1 MKKIYPWSIRL
12 FLLTCIAVLCSL
24 QGIAQYTL
32 TQLESGGSYTAVA
45 KDNSNNIYATRLNP
59 TTQLYD
65 LVRFTGGAGT
75 GTVIYSGLSHGVP
88 PAYDFPWGIAVNSI
102 GDIFVINSFE
112 SQNGEIIRLRA
123 PAYSIAEVI
132 QKGRYFSAITIDA
145 TDNLYSLEYDGGSR
159 YQVMK
164 YRAGLEDQ
172 PGTPVSNGVPLPI
185 PSGTT
190 YPWGIA
196 VDSHNNL
203 YITDF
208 LENNSGGALIKLT
221 APTYTTATTLFTG
234 RNVTALA
241 IDGADN
247 IYTTELLTAT
257 TSQVV
262 KYTNPLLPGTVIN
275 ATLTSSPPVYA
286 WGLAVTSNGTIFAGD
301 GAASAPAGGQLIKLA
316 PPTTSVSSVT
326 RVNATPTN
334 AATVTFKVVF
344 SSNAANITTSAF
356 NLNTSGVSGTSIA
369 SVSGSGTTFNVV
381 VNTGTGNGTIRLNVN
396 GTGIIP
402 TVTNVPYN
410 TGEIYSIDKNP
421 PVISLTINNGAA
433 YTNSTNVNLTP
444 SATDE
449 DPPAALQMRFSLD
462 SVAWSTYQPYSTSS
476 AYTIPAGDGLR
487 KIYMQ
492 VKDLAGNV
500 KGTSATITLDQT
512 PPVVSFSSVPPPVTN
527 QQSATFQFSANEPI
541 QTYNGKL
548 DVGTFGVVTSPVT
561 LTGLA
566 EGVHTYSINGVD
578 RAGNT
583 SGNSVYTWKIDI
595 TAPTVLSVSTP
606 AAGTYGIGQALNFTV
621 NMSEIVNATAGPD
634 PYLDLII
641 GSSIQKAVYVS
652 GSGTNTWTFRYTV
665 QDGDNDSDGIG
676 IGAVINTNGN
686 TLTDA
691 AGNNLVVTLNSVTN
705 NTILVNS
712 KRPVATFTAP
722 VIVNAT
728 TVRVGIS
735 FDEPV
740 KGVNAGS
747 ITALGVPG
755 GITVTNVTPNSTTA
769 TSNYTFDLLF
779 QPNNKGTVNLRLLP
793 NVATSVASLNTNMFV
808 DTDFSF
814 DNTVPVITSVN
825 QPADGYYKAGQTL
838 TFTINF
844 SKPITV
850 QPGASQLYLP
860 IIIGSTT
867 VQAPYQSGS
876 GSTALTFSYT
886 VQPGDN
892 DANGIALNSY
902 LIDAG
907 GRLSDGYGNT
917 TNLQLTNDNNLNGV
931 RVNTV
936 IPTVTIS
943 TTAAPVVNGTFTADI
958 TFSERVIGLDASS
971 FVTTNASV
979 GNLNTTDGIH
989 YTIDVTPA
997 IDGLVK
1003 VSLPAGVAQN
1013 IGANDNSAS
1022 NELQLTADFTP
1033 PVVTAVA
1040 GPANGYYHEAENLTF
1055 SVKLS
1060 EIVNVNTTGGTPYMA
1075 INLASGVVPA
1085 TYVSG
1090 SGTNTLT
1097 FTYTLQAGDDAPQGI
1112 TLGAGISLGGGGLIT
1127 DVAGNNATL
1136 VLNNVADFKNVIVN
1150 TTHPTVTISTTAP
1163 ALVNGAFDVTITFS
1177 EAVTGFTSSDITVS
1191 NGTTGTLV
1199 STDNITY
1206 TITITPGTDGLLTIS
1221 VPADVAINIAR
1232 NGNSASNTL
1241 QLTVDKTA
1249 PVLQSLKVPNNGWYK
1264 TGDNL
1269 DFELTYT
1276 EPVKISSGTPYFL
1289 LQIGNTNVQANYITG
1304 SGTNKLTFRYTVQ
1317 NGDQDL
1323 NGIAYTANLVLTAGT
1338 FTDLAGNAAPTALLA
1353 VPTSNVLVNTISP
1366 VITKVTLPNNG
1377 YYNATNTLTFTVEFN
1392 EPVTVTGTPSLPV
1405 IIGTNT
1411 VNATY
1416 TGGTGTNTLT
1426 FSYTVQNGD
1435 TDMDGIDL
1443 GTALL
1448 LNGGSMKDPA
1458 GLDAVLTLNGVQNT
1472 HQVNV
1477 NTTHPNVT
1485 VTTTATRI
1493 NAPFTVKA
1501 VFSEA
1506 VTGMALSGI
1515 KVTNGNASLLQT
1527 TDGISYTFTVT
1538 PVTDGNVTI
1547 SILADAAK
1555 NIGINGNQASNT
1567 LSVIADMTA
1576 PVVTS
1581 GQQFNINQYS
1591 ATGTNIGQVIA
1602 TDASGVLQNW
1612 TIASDPSGAFSI
1624 DPVTGKI
1631 MVKDETLLNSKV
1643 NTTVTISVTVS
1654 DGLNTSV
1661 AQDVKISIVYVPL
1674 APTDITINNTT
1685 VSENVPA
1692 GALVGKFATITQEP
1706 GATFTY
1712 TLVSGTGADD
1722 NAAFSISGDQ
1732 LQTNATFVY
1741 AVKNT
1746 YSVRIRTTQNNGLYT
1761 EKVFTVRVLQVNQAP
1776 TLDMIPDRVMCS
1788 ITDKQTYQLTG
1799 ASPVEAGQTLTYFV
1813 QSDKAFFSTLTVD
1826 AGGLLSY
1833 SLKPNVSGTVNITVT
1848 VKDNGGTLNGGVDT
1862 LRRTFALKVNAQ
1874 PQITITPDKNGD
1886 ISKGDIVTLTAT
1898 GGNSYTWTHADGIL
1912 DGQQSATLRIRPL
1925 QNTTYEVTA
1934 TSLDG
1939 CAGTQQINIK
1949 VVADF
1954 KVDATNI
1961 LTPNGDGKND
1971 KWVIRNLD
1979 SYPNNE
1985 VTIYD
1990 RTGRVVFHRRNYSND
2005 WDATL
2010 NGHPLSEGTYY
2021 YLLKI
2026 EGTDKV
2032 AKGFITIIRD

>member
-1 MKKIYPWSIRL
+1 MKKFYTRSIRL
-12 FLLTCIAVLCSL
+12 FLFTCITMLCSL
-24 QGIAQYTL
+24 HGIAQYTL

-45 KDNSNNIYATRLNP
+45 KDNSNNIYTTRFNP

-65 LVRFTGGAGT
+65 LVRFAGGAGT
-75 GTVIYSGLSHGVP
+75 GTVIYSGLSRNSPV
-88 PAYDFPWGIAVNSI
+88 FPWGIAVNSI
-102 GDIFVINSFE
+102 GDIFVLNSFA
-112 SQNGEIIRLRA
+112 SANGQIIRLRA
-123 PAYSIAEVI
+123 PSYTIVDVV
-132 QKGRYFSAITIDA
+132 QTGKYYSAITVDA
-145 TDNLYSLEYDGGSR
+145 LDNIYTLEYDGASR
-159 YQVMK
+159 YQVMR

-172 PGTPVSNGVPLPI
+172 PGAVVSPGVPLPGG
-185 PSGTT
+185 GTS
-190 YPWGIA
+190 YPWGIV
-196 VDSHNNL
+196 VDSYRNI

-221 APTYTTATTLFTG
+221 APSYTPTTLFTG

-241 IDGADN
+241 IDGANN
-247 IYTTELLTAT
+247 IYTTELLTST
-257 TSQVV
+257 TSQIV
-262 KYTNPLLPGTVIN
+262 KYTDPTQSGTVIN
-275 ATLTSSPPVYA
+275 TSLTSNAPIYA

-301 GAASAPAGGQLIKLA
+301 GAASAPAGGRLIKLA

-326 RVNATPTN
+326 RVSASPSNAN
-334 AATVTFKVVF
+334 TVTFKVTF
-344 SSNAANITTSAF
+344 SSSAVNITSSAF
-356 NLNTSGVSGTSIA
+356 NLTTTGVTGAYIA
-369 SVSGSGTTFNVV
+369 IVSGSGTTYNVV
-381 VNTGTGNGTIRLNVN
+381 VNTGSGNGTVRLNVN

-410 TGEIYSIDKNP
+410 TGEVYSIDKNP
-421 PVISLTINNGAA
+421 PVISLSINNGAA
-433 YTNSTNVNLTP
+433 YTNLRDLTLTS

-449 DPPAALQMRFSLD
+449 DPPTSLQMRFSPD
-462 SVAWSTYQPYSTSS
+462 STLWSAYQPYSTSS
-476 AYTIPAGDGLR
+476 TYTVSAGDGP
-487 KIYMQ
+487 KKVYMQ
-492 VKDLAGNV
+492 VEDLAGNV
-500 KGTSATITLDQT
+500 SGTSATITLDQT
-512 PPVVSFSSVPPPVTN
+512 PPVVSLSSFPPPVTN
-527 QQSATFQFSANEPI
+527 QQSATFQFSADEPI

-548 DVGTFGVVTSPVT
+548 DAGTFGVVTNPVT
-561 LTGLA
+561 LTGLT
-566 EGVHTYSINGVD
+566 EGVHTYSVNGVD
-578 RAGNT
+578 RAGNAST
-583 SGNSVYTWKIDI
+583 NSVYAWEIDL
-595 TAPTVLSVSTP
+595 TPPTVLSVSTP
-606 AAGTYGIGQALNFTV
+606 AAGTYGIGKALDFTV
-621 NMSEIVNATAGPD
+621 NMSEIVYTNPS
-634 PYLDLII
+634 PLPSLDLII
-641 GSSIQKAVYVS
+641 GSSLKKAIYVS
-652 GSGTNTWTFRYTV
+652 GSGTNSWTFRYTV
-665 QDGDNDSDGIG
+665 QDGDNDSNGIT
-676 IGAVINTNGN
+676 IGSVINTNSN

-691 AGNNLVVTLNSVTN
+691 AGNNLVVTLNNVAN
-705 NTILVNS
+705 NTVLVNS
-712 KRPVATFTAP
+712 KRPVATFTTP

-728 TVRVGIS
+728 TVRIGIS

-740 KGVNAGS
+740 KGINAGS

-769 TSNYTFDLLF
+769 TTSYTFDLLF
-779 QPNNKGTVNLRLLP
+779 QPGNKGTVNLNLP
-793 NVATSVASLNTNMFV
+793 TDVSTSAASLNGNMSAS
-808 DTDFSF
+808 TTFSF
-814 DNTVPVITSVN
+814 DNTVPVVTSVG
-825 QPADGYYKAGQTL
+825 QPIDGYYKAGQTL
-838 TFTINF
+838 TFTVNF
-844 SKPITV
+844 SKALTV
-850 QPGASQLYLP
+850 QPGASPLYLP
-860 IIIGSTT
+860 IVIGTTT

-876 GSTALTFSYT
+876 GSTALTFSYM

-892 DANGIALNSY
+892 DADGVSLGSY
-902 LIDAG
+902 LSDAG

-917 TNLQLTNDNNLNGV
+917 TNLLLTNDNNLNGV
-931 RVNTV
+931 RVNTI
-936 IPTVTIS
+936 IPTVNIS
-943 TTAAPVVNGTFTADI
+943 TTAASVVNGSFTADI
-958 TFSERVIGLDASS
+958 TFSEKVIGLTASS

-979 GNLNTTDGIH
+979 DNLNTTDYIH

-1003 VSLPAGVAQN
+1003 VSLPAGAAQN
-1013 IGANDNSAS
+1013 IGDNDNSAS
-1022 NELQLTADFTP
+1022 NELQRTADFTP
-1033 PVVTAVA
+1033 PVVTAVT
-1040 GPANGYYHEAENLTF
+1040 GPANGYYHENENLTF
-1055 SVKLS
+1055 TVKFS
-1060 EIVNVNTTGGTPYMA
+1060 EIVNVNTVGGTPYMA

-1085 TYVSG
+1085 YYVSG

-1097 FTYTLQAGDDAPQGI
+1097 FTYTVQADDDAPQGV

-1127 DVAGNNATL
+1127 DIAGNNATL
-1136 VLNNVADFKNVIVN
+1136 ILNNVADFKNVIVN
-1150 TTHPTVTISTTAP
+1150 TTHPSVTISTAAP
-1163 ALVNGAFDVTITFS
+1163 ALVNGAFDVTISFS
-1177 EAVTGFTSSDITVS
+1177 EAVTGFTSGAIIVTNGSAGTPVS
-1191 NGTTGTLV
+1191 ANG
-1199 STDNITY
+1199 ITY
-1206 TITITPGTDGLLTIS
+1206 TTTITPGTDGVITIS
-1221 VPADVAINIAR
+1221 VPANAAINIAR
-1232 NGNSASNTL
+1232 NGNTASTTTL

-1249 PVLQSLKVPNNGWYK
+1249 PALQSLKVPNNGWYK

-1269 DFELTYT
+1269 DFELTYN

-1289 LQIGNTNVQANYITG
+1289 LQIGTTNVQANYSTG
-1304 SGTNKLTFRYTVQ
+1304 SGTNKLIFRYTVQ

-1323 NGIAYTANLVLTAGT
+1323 NGIAYTPNLVLTTGT

-1353 VPTSNVLVNTISP
+1353 VSTSNVLVNTIP
-1366 VITKVTLPNNG
+1366 PATTKVTLPANG
-1377 YYNATNTLTFTVEFN
+1377 YYNATNTLVFTVEFN
-1392 EPVTVTGTPSLPV
+1392 QPVTTIGIPSLPV

-1411 VNATY
+1411 VNAIY
-1416 TGGTGTNTLT
+1416 VGGSGTNILS

-1435 TDMDGIDL
+1435 MDMDGIDL

-1448 LNGGSMKDPA
+1448 LNGGSIKNAA
-1458 GLDAVLTLNGVQNT
+1458 GLDAILTLNGVQNT

-1477 NTTHPNVT
+1477 NTNHPTVT
-1485 VTTTATRI
+1485 VTTTAPARI

-1501 VFSEA
+1501 EFSEA
-1506 VTGMALSGI
+1506 VTGLGLSGI
-1515 KVTNGNASLLQT
+1515 QVTNGNASTLQT
-1527 TDGISYTFTVT
+1527 TDNIRYTFTVT
-1538 PVTDGNVTI
+1538 PVTDGNVTV

-1555 NIGINGNQASNT
+1555 NIGINGNQASTPLN
-1567 LSVIADMTA
+1567 VVADMTA

-1591 ATGTNIGQVIA
+1591 AAGTNIGQAAA

-1624 DPVTGKI
+1624 DPLTGKI
-1631 MVKDETLLNSKV
+1631 TVKDETLLNSKV

-1661 AQDVKISIVYVPL
+1661 AQDVKITVVYVPL

-1692 GALVGKFATITQEP
+1692 GALVGKFTTITKEP

-1722 NAAFSISGDQ
+1722 NAVFNISGDQ
-1732 LQTNATFVY
+1732 LLTNATFVY
-1741 AVKNT
+1741 AVKNA
-1746 YSVRIRTTQNNGLYT
+1746 YAVRIRTTQNNGLYT
-1761 EKVFTVRVLQVNQAP
+1761 EKVFTIRVLQVNQAP
-1776 TLDMIPDRVMCS
+1776 TLDIIPDQVMCS

-1813 QSDKAFFSTLTVD
+1813 QSDKAFFSTLTID

-1833 SLKPNVSGTVNITVT
+1833 SLKPNVSGTANITVT

-1862 LRRTFALKVNAQ
+1862 LRRTFALKVKAQ
-1874 PQITITPDKNGD
+1874 PQIIITSDKNGD

-1898 GGNSYTWTHADGIL
+1898 GGNSYTWTRADGIL

-1934 TSLDG
+1934 TNLDG
-1939 CAGTQQINIK
+1939 CTGVQQINIK
-1949 VVADF
+1949 VTTDF

-2005 WDATL
+2005 WDGTL
-2010 NGHPLSEGTYY
+2010 NGRPLSEGTYY

-2026 EGTDKV
+2026 DGTDKV